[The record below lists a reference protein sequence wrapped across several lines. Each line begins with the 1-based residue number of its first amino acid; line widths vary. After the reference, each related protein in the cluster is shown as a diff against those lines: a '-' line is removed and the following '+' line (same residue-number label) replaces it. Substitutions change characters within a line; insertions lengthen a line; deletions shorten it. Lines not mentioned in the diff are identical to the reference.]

1 MKYMSTADPE
11 KQRTRSLKQE
21 GYNPSVSDYWQ
32 LLKPRVMSL
41 VVFTGLCG
49 MLTSPGTIH
58 PILGFTAILSLA
70 IGAGAAGCLNMWWE
84 KDSDALMKRT
94 ANRPLPAG
102 RVDPDTALAFGM
114 IMACGSILTMMVA
127 VNLMA
132 ATLLAFTIF
141 YYVVI
146 YTALLKPNTPQNIV
160 IGGAA
165 GALPP
170 VIGWAAVTGT
180 APIEAW
186 ALFLII
192 FLWTPAHFWA
202 LSLQCSDDY
211 KNAGIPMLPCVKGPK
226 ATKRQIFIYTLLTVI
241 SSYLPYYFHIAHILY
256 LGIASVLG
264 IGFIGI
270 SIAVCYF
277 DKNPLSLFSY
287 SIFYLF
293 FLFLALVV

>member
-1 MKYMSTADPE
+1 
-11 KQRTRSLKQE
+11 
-21 GYNPSVSDYWQ
+21 
-32 LLKPRVMSL
+32 MSL

-49 MLTSPGTIH
+49 MLAAPGTIH
-58 PILGFTAILSLA
+58 PIIGFTAILSLA

-94 ANRPLPAG
+94 KNRPLPAG

-114 IMACGSILTMMVA
+114 IMACGSVLTMMVA
-127 VNLMA
+127 VNLVA

-141 YYVVI
+141 YYVVF
-146 YTALLKPNTPQNIV
+146 YTALLKSRTPQNIV

-170 VIGWAAVTGT
+170 VIGWAAITGT

-186 ALFLII
+186 TLFLII

-211 KNAGIPMLPCVKGPK
+211 KSAGIPMLPCVKGIN
-226 ATKRQIFIYTLLTVI
+226 ATKKQIFIYTILTVA
-241 SSYLPYYFHIAHILY
+241 SSYLPYYFHIAHTLY
-256 LGIASVLG
+256 LGIASALG
-264 IGFIGI
+264 LSFIGI
-270 SIAVCYF
+270 AVAVCYF

-293 FLFLALVV
+293 FLFLALVI

>member
-1 MKYMSTADPE
+1 MT
-11 KQRTRSLKQE
+11 QTVCL
-21 GYNPSVSDYWQ
+21 YNPNVSDYWQ

-49 MLTSPGTIH
+49 MLSAPGNVH
-58 PILGFTAILSLA
+58 PVIGFTAILSLA
-70 IGAGAAGCLNMWWE
+70 MGAGAAGCLNMWWE
-84 KDSDALMKRT
+84 RDSDALMKRT

-102 RVDPDTALAFGM
+102 RVNPDTALAFGM
-114 IMACGSILTMMVA
+114 IMAFASILIMVVA
-127 VNLMA
+127 VNWLA
-132 ATLLAFTIF
+132 AFLLAFTVF

-146 YTALLKPNTPQNIV
+146 YTVFLKFRTSQNIV

-170 VIGWAAVTGT
+170 VIGWASVTSS

-202 LSLQCSDDY
+202 LSLQCNDDY
-211 KNAGIPMLPCVKGPK
+211 KIAKIPMLPCVKGPE
-226 ATKRQIFIYTLLTVI
+226 ATKKQIFLYTFLTVVA
-241 SSYLPYYFHIAHILY
+241 SYLPYHLHIADTLYGAAAFILGVVFMT
-256 LGIASVLG
+256 L
-264 IGFIGI
+264 
-270 SIAVCYF
+270 SIRVCYF
-277 DKNPLSLFSY
+277 NKNPLTLFSY

-293 FLFLALVV
+293 FLFMALVL

>member
-1 MKYMSTADPE
+1 
-11 KQRTRSLKQE
+11 
-21 GYNPSVSDYWQ
+21 
-32 LLKPRVMSL
+32 MSL
-41 VVFTGLCG
+41 VMFTGLCG
-49 MLTSPGTIH
+49 MLVAPGKIH
-58 PILGFTAILSLA
+58 PLLGFTAILSLA

-114 IMACGSILTMMVA
+114 IMASGSVLTMMVA
-127 VNLMA
+127 INLMA
-132 ATLLAFTIF
+132 ASLLAFTIF

-146 YTALLKPNTPQNIV
+146 YTAFLKPRTPQNIV

-170 VIGWAAVTGT
+170 VIGWAAVTQS

-202 LSLQCSDDY
+202 LSLHCSDDY
-211 KNAGIPMLPCVKGPK
+211 KKAGIPMLPCAKGIDS
-226 ATKRQIFIYTLLTVI
+226 TKRQIFLYTLLTVLA
-241 SSYLPYYFHIAHILY
+241 SYLPYYFHIAHALY
-256 LGIASVLG
+256 LGVAAVLG
-264 IGFIGI
+264 IGLISY

-277 DKNPLSLFSY
+277 NKSPLSLFSY

-293 FLFLALVV
+293 FLFLSLVI

>member
-1 MKYMSTADPE
+1 MT
-11 KQRTRSLKQE
+11 QTICL
-21 GYNPSVSDYWQ
+21 YNPSISDYWQ

-41 VVFTGLCG
+41 VIFTGLCG
-49 MLTSPGTIH
+49 MLAAPGTIH
-58 PILGFTAILSLA
+58 PLIGFTAILSLA

-114 IMACGSILTMMVA
+114 IMACGSVLTMMVA
-127 VNLMA
+127 VNLVA

-146 YTALLKPNTPQNIV
+146 YTALLKPRTAQNIV

-170 VIGWAAVTGT
+170 VIGWASVTGT

-202 LSLQCSDDY
+202 LSLHCSDDY
-211 KNAGIPMLPCVKGPK
+211 KKAGIPMLPCVKGHD
-226 ATKRQIFIYTLLTVI
+226 ATKRQIFLYTFLTVV
-241 SSYLPYYFHIAHILY
+241 SSYLPYYFHIAHDLY
-256 LGIASVLG
+256 LGVAAVLG
-264 IGFIGI
+264 IGFLGL
-270 SIAVCYF
+270 SIAVCYWG
-277 DKNPLSLFSY
+277 KNPLNLFSY

>member
-1 MKYMSTADPE
+1 MKYSSTADPE
-11 KQRTRSLKQE
+11 KQRTRDLKQE
-21 GYNPSVSDYWQ
+21 EYNASVAEYWQ

-49 MLTSPGTIH
+49 MLVAPGKIH
-58 PILGFTAILSLA
+58 PLLGFTAILSLA

-102 RVDPDTALAFGM
+102 RVDPDTALAFGI
-114 IMACGSILTMMVA
+114 IMASGSVLTMGIA

-132 ATLLAFTIF
+132 ASLLAFTIF
-141 YYVVI
+141 YYVLI
-146 YTALLKPNTPQNIV
+146 YTAFLKPTTPQNIV

-170 VIGWAAVTGT
+170 VIGWAAVTQS

-202 LSLQCSDDY
+202 LCLHCSEDY
-211 KNAGIPMLPCVKGPK
+211 KKASIPMLPCVKGDV
-226 ATKRQIFIYTLLTVI
+226 ATKRQIFLYTLLTVLA
-241 SSYLPYYFHIAHILY
+241 SYLPYYFHIAGLIY
-256 LGIASVLG
+256 LMIASALG
-264 IGFIGI
+264 IGFTGF

-277 DKNPLSLFSY
+277 NKNPLSLFSY

-293 FLFLALVV
+293 FLFLGLVV

>member
-1 MKYMSTADPE
+1 MIQT
-11 KQRTRSLKQE
+11 THL
-21 GYNPSVSDYWQ
+21 YNSDVFDYWQ

-41 VVFTGLCG
+41 VIFTGLCG
-49 MLTSPGTIH
+49 MLAAPGQIH

-94 ANRPLPAG
+94 ADRPLPAG
-102 RVDPDTALAFGM
+102 RVDPDTALAFGI
-114 IMACGSILTMMVA
+114 IMACGSVLTMMVA
-127 VNLMA
+127 VNLVA
-132 ATLLAFTIF
+132 ASLLAFTIF
-141 YYVVI
+141 YYIII
-146 YTALLKPNTPQNIV
+146 YTNLLKPRTPQNIV

-170 VIGWAAVTGT
+170 VIGWASVTGT

-186 ALFLII
+186 SLFLII

-202 LSLQCSDDY
+202 LSLHCSEDY
-211 KNAGIPMLPCVKGPK
+211 KKAGIPMLPCVKGVD

-241 SSYLPYYFHIAHILY
+241 SSYLPCYLDIAQDLY
-256 LGIASVLG
+256 LVVASILG
-264 IGFIGI
+264 IGFIGLA
-270 SIAVCYF
+270 IAVCYF
-277 DKNPLSLFSY
+277 NKSPLSLFSY

-293 FLFLALVV
+293 FLFLGLVIGS